1 AGSRHD
7 STITVRNS
15 EFVHNGACIK
25 ACAHGIYV
33 GHIKLLKNV
42 EKLQRLA
49 EQSGSSAAE
58 IVRKAIDAYEPQDQD
73 ETESPELM
81 ELVSARLKDAIKATR
96 RANRQVAQTLKAL
109 DTGSE

>member
-1 AGSRHD
+1 MSAQPQGNL
-7 STITVRNS
+7 VRKQ
-15 EFVHNGACIK
+15 FLVTQ
-25 ACAHGIYV
+25 
-33 GHIKLLKNV
+33 LNV

-49 EQSGSSAAE
+49 EQCGSSAAE